1 MIVLITGTP
10 GTGKTAVSKILAER
24 TGYGLIRISDLA
36 TDDVTI
42 TVEDGTK
49 IVDVEKLTEKITKKI
64 RGDVIVEGHLSH
76 NVKRADIVVVLR
88 TSPPVLQRRLEKKGF
103 GKEKVR
109 ENLEAEALD
118 VCLVESI
125 EKHSDVFEVDTT
137 DREQGDVVDDTL
149 RIINGEGGE
158 FRPGKIDW
166 SEMFF

>member
-10 GTGKTAVSKILAER
+10 GTGKTAVSKSLAER
-24 TGYGLIRISDLA
+24 TGYDLIRLSDLA

-42 TVEDGTK
+42 AVENGTK
-49 IVDVEKLTEKITKKI
+49 IVDVEKLTEQTTKKI
-64 RGDVIVEGHLSH
+64 RGDVIVEGHLSYH
-76 NVKRADIVVVLR
+76 MKSGDVVIVLR
-88 TSPPVLQRRLEKKGF
+88 TNPKVLENRLEKKGF

-125 EKHSDVFEVDTT
+125 ERHSNVFEVDTT
-137 DREQGDVVDDTL
+137 DRKIGDVVYDTL
-149 RIINGEGGE
+149 RIIDGEGDE